1 MGSTRA
7 QPSRT
12 CCSRREATRRLVG
25 HSCRRRNRYL
35 VIESQMAAT
44 TPTITQSTNEKMP
57 IADSTVTD
65 PLGHRVNQSHH

>member
-1 MGSTRA
+1 
-7 QPSRT
+7 
-12 CCSRREATRRLVG
+12 
-25 HSCRRRNRYL
+25 
-35 VIESQMAAT
+35 MAAT